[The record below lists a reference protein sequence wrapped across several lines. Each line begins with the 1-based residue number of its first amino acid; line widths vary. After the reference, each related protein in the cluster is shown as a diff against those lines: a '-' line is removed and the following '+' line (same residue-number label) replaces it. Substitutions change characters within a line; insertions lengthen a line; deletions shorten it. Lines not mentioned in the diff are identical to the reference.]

1 MSVVSAYCCCSCVLI
16 IRHDFSL
23 WTSHNGCIVLLQ
35 STIVKPS
42 ENAQVPPAQEWGN
55 LKIIPTNR
63 SSSVKVHL
71 TIKSLSIS
79 PGSKLFCYH
88 RLSSRGDDC
97 TVQLFHSGKTHSTH
111 WQFNFLKTLFNPK
124 YYCLKFTFK
133 RFLVRQARFASFI
146 NTIINNIV

>member
-23 WTSHNGCIVLLQ
+23 WSSHNGCIVLLQ

-97 TVQLFHSGKTHSTH
+97 TTFPFRKTQSTH
-111 WQFNFLKTLFNPK
+111 WQFNFLKILFDSK
-124 YYCLKFTFK
+124 YNCLKLTWK

>member
-23 WTSHNGCIVLLQ
+23 WSSHNGCIVLLQ

-97 TVQLFHSGKTHSTH
+97 TTFPFRKNSKHSLTIQFLKNFIWFKIQLFKVDM
-111 WQFNFLKTLFNPK
+111 KTLPCKTSSF
-124 YYCLKFTFK
+124 
-133 RFLVRQARFASFI
+133 RFLHQH
-146 NTIINNIV
+146 NY